1 MSQHPRRYAF
11 TLVEL
16 LVVIAIIG
24 VLVALLLPAVQAAR
38 EAARRMQCGN
48 NLRQIGLA
56 LHNHESSLNRLP
68 SGYDYH
74 VTTTYPAVAQH
85 FYRWSAHAMLSPY
98 LEQSNIYN
106 KLRLDIPLYM
116 AGTPTHPENV
126 PLVKLNVPTFL
137 CPSDVRKN
145 VTPDWGAVNYV
156 MNYGSGLPGGL
167 DLDADGVFYIN
178 SKTRL
183 ADVTDGLSNTAAFSE
198 QTLGPGGAATTLGA
212 AQAAGKHR
220 DVMVWLLST
229 TPNDA
234 DCMDPSKQADNVRG
248 EKWADGAHSQT
259 GYDHYLQPNTERADC
274 YSRVGTW
281 KAARSRHPGG
291 VSVLLLD
298 GSVRFVAQEVNQTTW
313 RSVGT
318 RAGGETL
325 GNF

>member
-1 MSQHPRRYAF
+1 MSKQPRRYAF

-56 LHNHESSLNRLP
+56 LHNHESSLGRLP
-68 SGYDYH
+68 SGYDYL
-74 VTTTYPAVAQH
+74 VTPGYPSIGQH

-106 KLRLDIPLYM
+106 KLKLDIPLHM
-116 AGTPTHPENV
+116 TGTPTHPDNA
-126 PLVKLNVPTFL
+126 PLVKLTVPTFL
-137 CPSDVRKN
+137 CPSDVRRN
-145 VTPDWGAVNYV
+145 VNPDWGAVNYV

-198 QTLGPGGAATTLGA
+198 QTLGPGGPATTLGA
-212 AQAAGKHR
+212 AR
-220 DVMVWLLST
+220 DI
-229 TPNDA
+229 
-234 DCMDPSKQADNVRG
+234 
-248 EKWADGAHSQT
+248 
-259 GYDHYLQPNTERADC
+259 
-274 YSRVGTW
+274 
-281 KAARSRHPGG
+281 
-291 VSVLLLD
+291 
-298 GSVRFVAQEVNQTTW
+298 VNCCG
-313 RSVGT
+313 R
-318 RAGGETL
+318 R
-325 GNF
+325 N

>member
-1 MSQHPRRYAF
+1 MTTLPRKTGF

-38 EAARRMQCGN
+38 EAARRMSCGN
-48 NLRQIGLA
+48 NIRQIGLA
-56 LHNHESSLNRLP
+56 LHNHEDAMKRLP
-68 SGYDYH
+68 SGYDYL
-74 VTTTYPAVAQH
+74 VTQAFPSVGQH

-106 KLRLDIPLYM
+106 KLRLDYPLYM
-116 AGTPTHPENV
+116 AGTPTHPANV
-126 PLVKLNVPTFL
+126 PLVKLTVPTFL
-137 CPSDVRKN
+137 CPSDIRKT
-145 VTPDWGAVNYV
+145 VSTDWGAVNYV

-167 DLDADGVFYIN
+167 DLNADGVFYID

-198 QTLGPGGAATTLGA
+198 QTLGAGGMATTLGA
-212 AQAAGKHR
+212 AQAEGKQR

-229 TPNDA
+229 PPSDSACQNTGAPA
-234 DCMDPSKQADNVRG
+234 DHVRG

-259 GYDHYLQPNTERADC
+259 GYDHYLMPNAERADC

-281 KAARSRHPGG
+281 KAARSRHPNG
-291 VSVLLLD
+291 VMLLLLD
-298 GSVRFVAQEVNQTTW
+298 GSVRFVAQSVNQTTW
-313 RSVGT
+313 RAVGT
-318 RAGGETL
+318 RAGGEVL
-325 GNF
+325 SDF